1 MRNELFIGG
10 FSVDTIET
18 LDISITKSVYSIV
31 DPSKRQSDYS
41 KTVAIA
47 GSKNNDNIFKS
58 LFDVNFSIRNTDQ
71 LNPDFNPSIKASCI
85 YLQDSNVQID
95 GYCQLNEIVI
105 LENNKVIYNIT
116 IYGKS
121 RDFFAKLTNKN
132 INEIS
137 STEDTTW
144 DDATIQATWSDITSI
159 VQYPMLDKGL
169 SFDWRNGSYQGAI
182 HGTDFNCF
190 KPWVK
195 VQWLLQQIILD
206 AGFEYQSSFIDDAP
220 VDNFGRLILE
230 GDVKQFQL
238 EQSAI
243 TGTNIGANRTSNA
256 AFSVSGRGVANS
268 TYYNN
273 NIIYNNEILDVA
285 NQYNPTTGTVT
296 IGNSSYWN
304 VFNTVVGTITGNPAF
319 TGVGALT
326 MGLIKKVGSV
336 YTIVKTNS
344 IMINFATG
352 PSQPYLLNLLASTYL
367 NSGDELRWAFIS
379 LIDIATNT
387 DLSTTVIT
395 NVVSVSTNTQAYLTL
410 NGQITYG
417 DDYEIRNVLPDITQ
431 TNFFMG
437 IVKMFNLYVDVL
449 PNGKLIIEPRDSY
462 FLDDTIDWTYKLDVS
477 KDFKIKP
484 QGLLE
489 NKKIFCQYL
498 TNGDDFSKVYEI
510 STGFAFGYKTKIFD
524 NEFVKDTKKIELP
537 FALVPM
543 NLNYG
548 KVMMSTRYDGGSK
561 EQADKPIIAFIR
573 DQPTNGNDW
582 RYYAVGSLS
591 YTSYSTYPYAG
602 HLSKVTADNS
612 TYDLCFDRQAYYQWQ
627 TPLQTYLALPNQ
639 TLWNSYHYRQ
649 WEEIG
654 DKDSKLV
661 EAYFNLN
668 NYDITSVSFRNIYWV
683 KNAAYRLLEISDYNP
698 NGNTTTLVKL
708 LKLNFANPIT
718 ATTNNTEGGGG
729 QGGTTGGTIDTGG
742 SGNGTGAI
750 SEVLG
755 GIFKYNANNTVRSNG
770 SLILGGN
777 NQTENGGH
785 THIIAG
791 SGNYIS
797 DNLYGVVLIG
807 ANNKV
812 IEGNNVNIITQNY
825 LDITANYVVKGNE
838 GSPFHLVVGNLT
850 GNIDINLPALT
861 DNAGFI
867 IHVHKTAAPHTIHIK
882 DSVGA
887 TIDTINTAET
897 KNYLLTNT
905 HIIQY

>member
-85 YLQDSNVQID
+85 YLQDSNLQID

-121 RDFFAKLTNKN
+121 RDFLTKLANKN
-132 INEIS
+132 INQIS

-144 DDATIQATWSDITSI
+144 NDATIQSTWSDITSI

-169 SFDWRNGSYQGAI
+169 SFDWRNNNYQGAI

-190 KPWVK
+190 KPWIR
-195 VQWLLQQIILD
+195 VQWLMQQIISD

-220 VDNFGRLILE
+220 VDNFGRLIIE
-230 GDVKQFQL
+230 SDIKNFQL
-238 EQSAI
+238 DQTQIIGLSMSA
-243 TGTNIGANRTSNA
+243 NSLNPNS
-256 AFSVSGRGVANS
+256 FPVSGRGLS
-268 TYYNN
+268 SITYYNN
-273 NIIYNNEILDVA
+273 NIIFDNDISDPA
-285 NQYNPTTGTVT
+285 SQYNTTTGTVT
-296 IGNSSYWN
+296 ISKSSYYN
-304 VFNTVVGTITGNPAF
+304 VFTNLVSGVVVSSF
-319 TGVGALT
+319 TGVAALT
-326 MGLIKKVGSV
+326 VGLIKKVGSV

-352 PSQPYLLNLLASTYL
+352 PSQFFTLSLSAQSYL
-367 NSGDELRWAFIS
+367 NSGDELRWAYIS
-379 LIDIATNT
+379 LVDIATNIN
-387 DLSTTVIT
+387 LSGALATANINCIAT
-395 NVVSVSTNTQAYLTL
+395 LTI

-417 DDYEIRNVLPDITQ
+417 DDYEIKNVLPDITQ

-498 TNGDDFSKVYEI
+498 TNGDDFSKVYDI
-510 STGFAFGYKTKIFD
+510 STGFGFGYKTKVFD

-537 FALVPM
+537 FALIPM
-543 NLNYG
+543 SVNYG

-661 EAYFNLN
+661 EAYFHLN
-668 NYDITSVSFRNIYWV
+668 NYDITSVSFRNIYGV
-683 KNAAYRLLEISDYNP
+683 KNAAYRLLEI
-698 NGNTTTLVKL
+698 
-708 LKLNFANPIT
+708 
-718 ATTNNTEGGGG
+718 
-729 QGGTTGGTIDTGG
+729 
-742 SGNGTGAI
+742 
-750 SEVLG
+750 
-755 GIFKYNANNTVRSNG
+755 
-770 SLILGGN
+770 
-777 NQTENGGH
+777 
-785 THIIAG
+785 
-791 SGNYIS
+791 
-797 DNLYGVVLIG
+797 
-807 ANNKV
+807 
-812 IEGNNVNIITQNY
+812 
-825 LDITANYVVKGNE
+825 
-838 GSPFHLVVGNLT
+838 
-850 GNIDINLPALT
+850 
-861 DNAGFI
+861 
-867 IHVHKTAAPHTIHIK
+867 
-882 DSVGA
+882 
-887 TIDTINTAET
+887 
-897 KNYLLTNT
+897 
-905 HIIQY
+905 